1 MEVMC
6 LGLADPELTVTV
18 LRAKMCYR
26 PALWMFAP
34 TERDTLV
41 KKKCA

>member
-6 LGLADPELTVTV
+6 LGLADPELTVMA

-26 PALWMFAP
+26 PVLWVFAP
-34 TERDTLV
+34 IERDIIV
-41 KKKCA
+41 KKKSA